1 MKGAVFSGFA
11 EFIEQEY
18 GLAVWQET
26 IEQSQLE
33 SNGEYLATEL
43 YEDDEFNQLMSTLE
57 RITGQNNPEIQR
69 KFGVFFFPTLFSLVQ
84 QQVKHIDNLFD
95 FLRAVDE
102 VIHVEVKKADP
113 MAYTP
118 TLLYDQPQPTTLVIR
133 YVSRRKMCFFAEGLI
148 LGAAKHFNQTVAI
161 SQTECVCQGDE
172 HCLIRVTS

>member
-18 GLAVWQET
+18 GLAAWQQT
-26 IEQSQLE
+26 IEQSELS

-43 YEDDEFNQLMSTLE
+43 YQDDEFNQLISALE
-57 RITGQNNPEIQR
+57 AITGKSNPELQR
-69 KFGVFFFPTLFSLVQ
+69 QFGVFFFPRLYSLVEK
-84 QQVKHIDNLFD
+84 QVAHLNSLFD
-95 FLRAVDE
+95 FLRAVDQ

-118 TLLYDQPQPTTLVIR
+118 TLLYDQPQESVLIIR
-133 YVSRRKMCFFAEGLI
+133 YVSRRRMCFFAEGLI
-148 LGAAKHFNQTVAI
+148 LGAAQHFKQTVAI
-161 SQTECVCQGDE
+161 TQTECICQGDE